1 MRTFHALGLAAAL
14 SATPMASSA
23 PPDTLEQR
31 IAACLSCHSVKERG
45 DAYFPRIAGKPAG
58 YLYNQLR
65 NFRDGHRQYPMMNYM
80 VAHLPDAYLREIADY
95 FAAQHPPY
103 ATAAAGSGASASAV
117 QLARGEALVRHG
129 DAGKKIP
136 ACVACHGAGLTDVE
150 PAIPG
155 LLGLPSDYINA
166 QFGNWKGK
174 TRRAAAPDC
183 MADIAARLSV
193 EDVAALS
200 AWLSRQPPD
209 ADARPATSL
218 PAPLPIAC
226 GSVPSSATRAP
237 AATAAHQAAPGA
249 GSAPQQPPALRPGT
263 ASAGGAK

>member
-1 MRTFHALGLAAAL
+1 MPIFSAFGLAAAL
-14 SATPMASSA
+14 SAA
-23 PPDTLEQR
+23 PATAPDTLEQR

-65 NFRDGHRQYPMMNYM
+65 NFRDGHRHYPMMTYM

-95 FAAQHPPY
+95 FAARHPPY
-103 ATAAAGSGASASAV
+103 AVAAAGSAASASAA
-117 QLARGEALVRHG
+117 QLARGEALVRQG

-136 ACVACHGAGLTDVE
+136 ACVSCHGAGLTGVE

-166 QFGNWKGK
+166 QFGNWKSK

-183 MADIAARLSV
+183 MADIAGRLSV
-193 EDVAALS
+193 ADVAALS
-200 AWLSRQPPD
+200 AWLSKQPPD
-209 ADARPATSL
+209 ASARPATSL

-226 GSVPSSATRAP
+226 GSVPTP
-237 AATAAHQAAPGA
+237 
-249 GSAPQQPPALRPGT
+249 
-263 ASAGGAK
+263 AGGAQ